1 MKYQHNLLEMVA
13 CRTHLFCDQDPHMNM
28 VMTLLEMKPEAP
40 SRSMCVPPRLRRV
53 RPTWAS
59 ASANVAPWTCFCFTG
74 VVGLVTGVVLI
85 LERLPKALVKGVCGA
100 LGNEVPGVLALVLTK
115 GVVLLLP
122 DPWALGVL
130 STPTML
136 AMNKHLRSPKRPESH
151 NCKMH

>member
-13 CRTHLFCDQDPHMNM
+13 CRTHVFCDQDPHMNM

-59 ASANVAPWTCFCFTG
+59 APANVAPWTCFCVTG
-74 VVGLVTGVVLI
+74 VVGLVTRVVLI

-100 LGNEVPGVLALVLTK
+100 LGKGVPGALALVLTK
-115 GVVLLLP
+115 GVVSQLP

-130 STPTML
+130 SP
-136 AMNKHLRSPKRPESH
+136 SPLWQRT
-151 NCKMH
+151 NTC